1 MRRRCFSGLSA
12 LSLVVAM
19 GVLAVWVRSY
29 WKSDEIEGKWRLQGE
44 WRGAW
49 LNSDQGVVL
58 WHYAKG
64 LNETS
69 DEMSGRRWKWE
80 VKRAG
85 GDPSYGSVISLE
97 PWLGFEVLQVEKRIK
112 IVSAPHWFLAGC
124 FLVLPVRWVMV
135 RWRRRREGCCARC
148 GYDLRGTPDYCPE
161 CGEGVQVER
170 MRNVKT

>member
-58 WHYAKG
+58 CHYAKAW
-64 LNETS
+64 NETS
-69 DEMSGRRWKWE
+69 DEMSERRWNWE
-80 VKRAG
+80 VKRAAA
-85 GDPSYGSVISLE
+85 DPSYGSVSSLE
-97 PWLGFEVLQVEKRIK
+97 PGLGPKDMHV
-112 IVSAPHWFLAGC
+112 
-124 FLVLPVRWVMV
+124 
-135 RWRRRREGCCARC
+135 
-148 GYDLRGTPDYCPE
+148 D
-161 CGEGVQVER
+161 ER
-170 MRNVKT
+170 DK